1 MKEKMN
7 KMNNIKI
14 KNNNSSSKNIVNN
27 KINKINKIQDIV
39 SCNNKKNKML
49 IPFDEYF
56 DNNVCEEDKSEIE
69 FQAELISKLIEVRN
83 SKKYSQRKLAEICN
97 VKQPEIARIESFKCS
112 PQVDTLIKL
121 LVPLGYTLKI
131 EAIN

>member
-1 MKEKMN
+1 MN

-14 KNNNSSSKNIVNN
+14 KKNNSSSKNIVNN
-27 KINKINKIQDIV
+27 KIRDIV
-39 SCNNKKNKML
+39 SCDNKKNKVL
-49 IPFDEYF
+49 ISFDEYF
-56 DNNVCEEDKSEIE
+56 DNNVSEEDKSEIE

-83 SKKYSQRKLAEICN
+83 SKNYSQRKLAEICN
-97 VKQPEIARIESFKCS
+97 VKQPLIARIESFKCS

>member
-1 MKEKMN
+1 
-7 KMNNIKI
+7 MNNIKI
-14 KNNNSSSKNIVNN
+14 KNNNSLNKNIVNN
-27 KINKINKIQDIV
+27 KINKFQDIV

-56 DNNVCEEDKSEIE
+56 NNNVCEEDKSEIE

>member
-1 MKEKMN
+1 MKNLNFKN
-7 KMNNIKI
+7 KNKLKKDSVNKKSNVLNHKI
-14 KNNNSSSKNIVNN
+14 EC
-27 KINKINKIQDIV
+27 D
-39 SCNNKKNKML
+39 NKKNKML
-49 IPFDEYF
+49 MSFDEYY
-56 DNNVCEEDKSEIE
+56 DKNVSEEDKREID
-69 FQAELISKLIEVRN
+69 FQTELIGRLIEVRN
-83 SKKYSQRKLAEICN
+83 SKNFSQRKLAEICN

>member
-14 KNNNSSSKNIVNN
+14 KNNNSSSKNIVN
-27 KINKINKIQDIV
+27 NKINKIQDIV

>member
-1 MKEKMN
+1 MN

-14 KNNNSSSKNIVNN
+14 KNNNSSSKNIVN
-27 KINKINKIQDIV
+27 NKINKIQDIV

-121 LVPLGYTLKI
+121 LVPLGYTLRI

>member
-1 MKEKMN
+1 MN

-14 KNNNSSSKNIVNN
+14 KKNNSSSKNIVN
-27 KINKINKIQDIV
+27 NKIQDIV
-39 SCNNKKNKML
+39 SCNNKKNKVL
-49 IPFDEYF
+49 ISFDEYF
-56 DNNVCEEDKSEIE
+56 DNNVSEEDKSEIE

-83 SKKYSQRKLAEICN
+83 SKNYSQRKLAEICN
-97 VKQPEIARIESFKCS
+97 VKQPLIARIESFKCS

>member
-1 MKEKMN
+1 MN

-14 KNNNSSSKNIVNN
+14 KKNNSSSKNIVNN
-27 KINKINKIQDIV
+27 KIRDIV
-39 SCNNKKNKML
+39 SCDNKKNKVL
-49 IPFDEYF
+49 ISFDEYF
-56 DNNVCEEDKSEIE
+56 DNNVSEEDKSEIE

-83 SKKYSQRKLAEICN
+83 SKNYSQRKLAEICN
-97 VKQPEIARIESFKCS
+97 VKQPLIARIESFKCS

-121 LVPLGYTLKI
+121 LFPLGYTLKI

>member
-7 KMNNIKI
+7 KMNNIII

-27 KINKINKIQDIV
+27 KINRNKDIV

-56 DNNVCEEDKSEIE
+56 DNNVCEEDKSEID
-69 FQAELISKLIEVRN
+69 FQVELISKLIEVRN

>member
-27 KINKINKIQDIV
+27 KINKIQDIV

-49 IPFDEYF
+49 IPFGEYF

-97 VKQPEIARIESFKCS
+97 VKQPEIVRIESFKCS

-121 LVPLGYTLKI
+121 LVPLGYTLRI

>member
-1 MKEKMN
+1 MN

-14 KNNNSSSKNIVNN
+14 TNNNSLNKNIVNN
-27 KINKINKIQDIV
+27 KINKFQDIV

-56 DNNVCEEDKSEIE
+56 NNNVCEEDKSEIE

>member
-1 MKEKMN
+1 MN

-14 KNNNSSSKNIVNN
+14 KNNNSLNKNIVNN
-27 KINKINKIQDIV
+27 KINKFQDIV

-56 DNNVCEEDKSEIE
+56 NNNVCEEDKSEIE

>member
-1 MKEKMN
+1 MN

-39 SCNNKKNKML
+39 SRNNKKNKML

-56 DNNVCEEDKSEIE
+56 DNNVYGEDKSEIE